1 MVSRDHRK
9 FLGRGQAL
17 PRQRGQAAAIFS
29 HSYFRQCK
37 INRRFKNGVVSGGQ
51 FVLCPIL
58 NTRPDI
64 IILLWSAEPYG

>member
-9 FLGRGQAL
+9 FSGGGQAL

-37 INRRFKNGVVSGGQ
+37 MNRRFQQGVVSGGQ
-51 FVLCPIL
+51 FVLSNLEHTARHLHITVEC
-58 NTRPDI
+58 
-64 IILLWSAEPYG
+64 